1 MANKD
6 NRTGSSPLTYE
17 AYRVIPAAYIF
28 CTEDRAFPL
37 AGQQNVVQTTGIQRT
52 TSLRAS
58 HSPFLS
64 DPNGVVDFIRELL
77 EEKRGWR
84 RVFPLNLL

>member
-1 MANKD
+1 MANED

-17 AYRVIPAAYIF
+17 AYRDIPAAYIF
-28 CTEDRAFPL
+28 CTEDRAFPI

-52 TSLRAS
+52 TSLNAS

-64 DPNGVVDFIRELL
+64 DPDGVVDFIRELL
-77 EEKRGWR
+77 EEERGRR
-84 RVFPLNLL
+84 RVFLWNLL